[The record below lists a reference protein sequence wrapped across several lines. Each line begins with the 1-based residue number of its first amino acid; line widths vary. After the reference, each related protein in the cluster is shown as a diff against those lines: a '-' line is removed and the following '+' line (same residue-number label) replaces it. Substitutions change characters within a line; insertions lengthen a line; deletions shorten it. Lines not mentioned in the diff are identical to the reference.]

1 MSLWGTL
8 MVVTDLDKQLLAADD
23 ARSWRH
29 VPDDCPDWIREEIL
43 NHRRLVVVAEEFE
56 KDLASKLAAFAWA
69 DLVERYPTPA
79 DFLAA
84 LDRDDLRRTYPS
96 HLLGE

>member
-1 MSLWGTL
+1 M
-8 MVVTDLDKQLLAADD
+8 DLDRHLLAADD

-29 VPDDCPDWIREEIL
+29 VPDDCPDWIKQEIRNFRLSVVAYEEIEADE
-43 NHRRLVVVAEEFE
+43 RR
-56 KDLASKLAAFAWA
+56 KLAEFAWA
-69 DLVERYPTPA
+69 DLIERYPTPA